1 MPPGRVTP
9 GLIETSA
16 KVPPRTPAKA
26 GAQLGNVGKVRGSL
40 PNWTPAFAG
49 VRQFSGD

>member
-1 MPPGRVTP
+1 MSPGRVTP

-16 KVPPRTPAKA
+16 KVPPRTPAEA
-26 GAQLGNVGKVRGSL
+26 GAQVGDVGKVPGSL

-49 VRQFSGD
+49 VRQFSGE